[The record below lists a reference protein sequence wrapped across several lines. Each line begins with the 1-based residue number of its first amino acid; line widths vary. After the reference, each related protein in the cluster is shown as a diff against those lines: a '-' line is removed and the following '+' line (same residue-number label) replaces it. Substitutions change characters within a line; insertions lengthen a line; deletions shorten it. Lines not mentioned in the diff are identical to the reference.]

1 MMNARCLTLFKNT
14 LPLQQT
20 VWRQVSSKTQNLGSD
35 IQYCI
40 QLVKK
45 FDYENFLCTLLLPK
59 AHQSP
64 SFVLRAFN
72 IEVAKV
78 QDSVSEVNIGHVRLQ
93 FWENAV
99 DNLYTDNVPVHPVVQ
114 ALNKVEKLSKR
125 NLRRL
130 VTARLNLL
138 QNKRFLN
145 IEELE
150 AHSENVVSCLF
161 YLQLQVAGISDL
173 QADHTLSH
181 IGKAQGITNILRS
194 VPYIPRS
201 SPLPLDILATHKV
214 SQEMLIRQDT
224 SKATQDAVFQ
234 IASAAKIHLDK
245 ARSLKAKLP
254 PSVLPFLLPSVAVTS
269 YLDRLQKADFNLF
282 HPHLKVRDGFLP
294 AKLWWNKTMKTY

>member
-1 MMNARCLTLFKNT
+1 MSTRCLIQYKNT
-14 LPLQQT
+14 LLPLHQT
-20 VWRQVSSKTQNLGSD
+20 LCRSVSSKASNSGDD

-59 AHQSP
+59 TYQNP

-78 QDSVSEVNIGHVRLQ
+78 QDNVSEVNIGNARLQ

-99 DNLYTDNVPVHPVVQ
+99 DKLYTDSVPAHPVVQ

-125 NLRRL
+125 NLKRL
-130 VTARLNLL
+130 VTARINLMK
-138 QNKRFLN
+138 NKRFLN
-145 IEELE
+145 LEELE
-150 AHSENVVSCLF
+150 THSENVVSCLF

-194 VPYIPRS
+194 VPYIPRT

-254 PSVLPFLLPSVAVTS
+254 PPALPFLLPSIAVTS
-269 YLDRLQKADFNLF
+269 YLERLQRAEFNLF
-282 HPHLKVRDGFLP
+282 HPHLKVRDL
-294 AKLWWNKTMKTY
+294 LWNNVKKNLLTY